1 MGTQGFHARHDAPV
15 PLLPD
20 ARRENWSPR
29 HTAPRVGEADAI
41 VHARQRRGRGAVS
54 NLSGRF
60 EAHSRNAF
68 DDGWGTQDD
77 EPALRT
83 EVVVETPKRIITRN
97 TSPDIG
103 FDRSINPYRGCE
115 HGCTYCFARP
125 NHAFVGLS
133 PGLDFET
140 KLFAKVDAHER
151 LTEELAAKSYRP
163 ATIAL
168 GTSTDP
174 YQPIERHYR
183 ITRRILEVL
192 AEANHPVAI
201 VTKSGLITRDIDLL
215 APMADK
221 GLVKVAISLTTLD
234 NRLSRALEPRAA
246 APAKRLATIKTL
258 TDAGIPV
265 SVLTAPIIPA
275 INDMEIERL
284 LGAAQGSG
292 AREAGYVLLRLPS
305 EVSDL
310 FQEWLLEHRPDSCD
324 HVMGLIRDMRGGAD
338 YQAAWGERMTG
349 RGPYAWMIG
358 RRFEIAANRLGLN
371 KRRLTLR
378 TDLFRPPVDETGQM
392 ALI

>member
-1 MGTQGFHARHDAPV
+1 MRTEGLHVRPDAPPV
-15 PLLPD
+15 LADIRREDWPRSSSD
-20 ARRENWSPR
+20 ARRDMSVR
-29 HTAPRVGEADAI
+29 ATL
-41 VHARQRRGRGAVS
+41 RRGRGAVS
-54 NLSGRF
+54 NVSGRF
-60 EAHSRNAF
+60 EAQNRVVF
-68 DDGWGTQDD
+68 DDGWGTLDD
-77 EPALRT
+77 DTALRT
-83 EVVVETPKRIITRN
+83 EVVVENPKRIITRN

-140 KLFAKVDAHER
+140 KLFAKTDAHER
-151 LTEELAAKSYRP
+151 LLEELAAKSYRP

-201 VTKSGLITRDIDLL
+201 VTKSGLITRDIDILG
-215 APMADK
+215 PMADK

-234 NRLSRALEPRAA
+234 NRLSRSLEPRAA
-246 APAKRLATIKTL
+246 APAKRLATMKSL
-258 TDAGIPV
+258 SEAGIPV
-265 SVLTAPIIPA
+265 AVLTAPIIPA

-284 LGAAQGSG
+284 LDAAHGAG
-292 AREAGYVLLRLPS
+292 AREAGYVLLRLPL
-305 EVSDL
+305 EVADL
-310 FQEWLLEHRPDSCD
+310 FKEWLMEHRPDSYD
-324 HVMGLIRDMRGGAD
+324 HVMGLLRDMRGGAD

-358 RRFEIAANRLGLN
+358 RRFEIAAKRLGLN
-371 KRRLTLR
+371 ERRLTLR
-378 TDLFRPPVDETGQM
+378 TDLFRAPVDEAGQM